1 MKPVVYTQYLSK
13 LHYCH
18 WHLMCLLCSMCYKVN
33 SDVYLHKYPHHYCFT
48 IQEKEIMSSRF
59 GQIFV
64 FVVILVLCNGCHGGK
79 SSSYLKH
86 LWMDPPQQLS
96 IYNHSG
102 QFCNGGQC
110 PPWSYCDSH
119 DGFCKCKD
127 LTFVCN
133 EAGHRVAILS
143 CYCLSYNNDANTT
156 KFGLCIYGCFRQP
169 KEYYPDELAYV
180 TLPYSYA
187 DLDISTCGRYNRHGL
202 FCGKCKNKSYMRAY
216 SYDLTC
222 YECSSSVWLNL
233 VKYISLAFLPLT
245 LLSIIVLIFRI
256 NIPLSCYQ
264 GYVFYCQVIS
274 CPIIMR
280 ECYLLFSKYASYSD
294 SNLFRLGQFFVSLC
308 GFWNLDFF
316 RGYNH
321 NICFRLHSLT
331 NMSLDYLLAIYPLL
345 LMAFTYAA
353 ISLYDRKFKI
363 VIFVSKPVVSL
374 VKKFNLA
381 IDLKKSAIDAF
392 ATFMLLSN
400 VKFLSVSFD
409 LLCPVQ
415 VTNSE
420 DNSHEWALF
429 YDTSVSYF
437 GSVHLPYAILAILVL
452 LLFVLVPIAILIL
465 YPLAFFQRFMTF
477 FPRRLRLVL
486 FVFLDSFQGCY
497 KDGTESG
504 VRDCRWF
511 SAVPFIARLM
521 IFSSYNIT
529 ITPLFPCSVLIIF
542 HVLALITVVVEPFKP
557 SLRSH
562 QVDSIVYVGLFACL
576 NASIVVTNFLGDT
589 HHGTW
594 LYYILVVLMA
604 LSFAFYT
611 AVSVFYLIIRRRL
624 SCFVK
629 CISVSVQ
636 RMRKLNAI

>member
-1 MKPVVYTQYLSK
+1 MIVKLFRVLRVMVVES
-13 LHYCH
+13 LHVFLAAIFMFH
-18 WHLMCLLCSMCYKVN
+18 KGIHGDEYKF
-33 SDVYLHKYPHHYCFT
+33 D
-48 IQEKEIMSSRF
+48 
-59 GQIFV
+59 
-64 FVVILVLCNGCHGGK
+64 LVAK

-86 LWMDPPQQLS
+86 QWMDSSQQKLS
-96 IYNHSG
+96 LYNHSS
-102 QFCNGGQC
+102 QFCNEDQC
-110 PPWSYCDSH
+110 PPWSYCDKY

-127 LTFVCN
+127 QTFVCN
-133 EAGHRVAILS
+133 EAGHRVAILG
-143 CYCLSYNNDANTT
+143 CYCLSYNNASNTT
-156 KFGLCIYGCFRQP
+156 KFGLCIYNCFHQLG
-169 KEYYPDELAYV
+169 EYYPDQVAYV
-180 TLPYSYA
+180 TLPYNYA
-187 DLDISTCGRYNRHGL
+187 NLSTCSQYNRDGL
-202 FCGKCKNKSYMRAY
+202 FCSKCKNNTYLPAY

-222 YECSSSVWLNL
+222 YECSSSAWLNL
-233 VKYISLAFLPLT
+233 VKYILSAFLPLT
-245 LLSIIVLIFRI
+245 LLYIFVLVFRI
-256 NIPLSCYQ
+256 NIPLSRYQ
-264 GYVFYCQVIS
+264 GYVFYCQVVS

-280 ECYLLFSKYASYSD
+280 ESYMLVSKYKSYSTT
-294 SNLFRLGQFFVSLC
+294 NLFRLGQFFGSLC

-316 RGYNH
+316 RVYNH
-321 NICFRLHSLT
+321 NICFRMHSLT
-331 NMSLDYLLAIYPLL
+331 TMSLDYLLAIYPLL

-353 ISLYDRKFKI
+353 ISLYDRKFKA

-374 VKKFNLA
+374 VKKFDLA

-409 LLCPVQ
+409 LLCPVK

-420 DNSHEWALF
+420 DDSHEWALF

-465 YPLAFFQRFMTF
+465 YPFAFFQKFLTLFPHRF
-477 FPRRLRLVL
+477 RLVL

-504 VRDCRWF
+504 VPDCRWF

-529 ITPLFPCSVLIIF
+529 ITPLFPCSVLTII

-576 NASIVVTNFLGDT
+576 IASIIVTDFLGDT

-604 LSFAFYT
+604 IAFILYM
-611 AVSVFYLIIRRRL
+611 AVCVFYPIVSHRL
-624 SCFVK
+624 HCLVSSM
-629 CISVSVQ
+629 SV
-636 RMRKLNAI
+636 